1 MKKIIE
7 LDDFFPTGEPTV
19 QTVLS
24 WNNGRSVDTS
34 RITKYASDALDYIK
48 NVAPEP
54 GKTSLLLNALGA
66 EETYG
71 PNRNGD
77 GFPEFP
83 IPARGKLASVDRQW
97 WVPPGEELTAHYA
110 SFEKNP
116 AHAFKHHVN
125 RDPSKASGVV
135 KKAFWNPR
143 MHRVELL
150 VSVDN
155 DKDPEWVKRASDG
168 EFVPVSM
175 GCFLAG
181 AKVTLADGTQKKIE
195 DVAVGDEVVTHLGR
209 VRQVRETHKREYR
222 GDVYSIHAE
231 AHPVIHATSEHPF
244 WTTARDTVKEPHR
257 CGAGERWRTDACVI
271 GDWTHAEC
279 LDNQMLLNP
288 ISSVESEP
296 PFTHESTAF
305 ARLLGYYIAD
315 GHIIWR
321 NDVPYAIELT
331 TNINNAIHTEINAL
345 CARFG
350 TRNAPWSFERKNSA
364 AARGIMI
371 CDERLAALCHEHG
384 GVYAKHKRLS
394 RAVMQWPIALQ
405 RELFGAYANGDG
417 CGRDGWL
424 KVSTASDALASQW
437 VRLLPRLGILAS
449 CNQLT
454 HKSGSGFS
462 TVDTYEWVI
471 HIGAQWASKLRDT
484 CAKVTP
490 YDVRAKKES
499 RKIINE
505 YVVTPIREITVQYLE
520 VDVYNLE
527 VEEDESYLIEGL
539 AVHNCRIKRDVCARC
554 GNEAPTRADY
564 CDHVKFAMNQV
575 DANGFK
581 DYVHNPS
588 PDFFDI
594 SRVFRPADRTGYT
607 LKKVAYVHEVHLSAD
622 LGAASETLG
631 LKSGASQK
639 LSDIDKVIRAEP
651 LASSTLTPDERSFIV
666 KFRDHVGPKLA
677 TSENID
683 VDQLQAYPLGEILR
697 SAASHGVVFKD
708 AEFIAL
714 ASTKLAGYALALPPI
729 LVQKVAAAGR
739 WALAAFAEHPEL
751 LDEVINSGALE
762 ASKTAEALSPLFVMI
777 REKRAYVGEML
788 YRRLVPE
795 GTGFRAD
802 GAATTD
808 MLHTRYGV
816 TTRGAAIDAQDAVTR
831 AHIGKVLGGTGLLLG
846 GYKALTAFPW
856 MRKFK
861 VPLALGAGALSAS
874 TLGKRPGGTIRT
886 DEGYDIPDITELSA
900 KTASREAIIHLI
912 ECAQNTSRA
921 VNFSGI
927 KMAADVCLDDVARI
941 IGNIIMA

>member
-7 LDDFFPTGEPTV
+7 LDDYFPTGEPTV
-19 QTVLS
+19 QTVLT

-34 RITKYASDALDYIK
+34 RITKYASEALDYIK
-48 NVAPEP
+48 AVAPEP

-83 IPARGKLASVDRQW
+83 VPARGKIASVDRRW
-97 WVPPGEELTAHYA
+97 FVPPGEELTEHYA

-181 AKVTLADGTQKKIE
+181 AKVTMADGTQKCIE
-195 DVAVGDEVVTHLGR
+195 DVLVGDEVVTHRGR
-209 VRQVRETHKREYR
+209 VRRVLETHKRPYR
-222 GDVYSIHAE
+222 GNVYTIRAE
-231 AHPVIHATSEHPF
+231 AHPEINATEEHPF
-244 WTTARDTVKEPHR
+244 FATPLESVKRFQPGGAKWKWRD
-257 CGAGERWRTDACVI
+257 DAKVQ
-271 GDWTHAEC
+271 GDWTHANC
-279 LDNQMLLNP
+279 LDDQLLLAP
-288 ISSVESEP
+288 IDRTETSPEYL
-296 PFTHESTAF
+296 TRAF
-305 ARLLGYYIAD
+305 ARLFGYYLAE

-321 NDVPYAIELT
+321 DGAPYAIELT
-331 TNINNAIHTEINAL
+331 THKDDAVHGEIAAL
-345 CARFG
+345 CAEFG
-350 TRNAPWSFERKNSA
+350 TRNAPWTFERKNTSE
-364 AARGIMI
+364 ARGILV
-371 CDERLAALCHEHG
+371 CDDRLAALCYTHG
-384 GVYAKHKRLS
+384 SALAKTKQLS
-394 RAVMQWPIALQ
+394 PAAMQWNTAMQ
-405 RELFGAYANGDG
+405 REMFGAYANGDG

-424 KVSTASDALASQW
+424 KISTASDALAAQW
-437 VRLLPRLGILAS
+437 TRMLPRLGILAS

-454 HKSGSGFS
+454 HKAGSGFS
-462 TVDTYEWVI
+462 ATDTYEWVV
-471 HIGAQWASKLRDT
+471 HIGAQWAHRLRGV
-484 CAKVTP
+484 CAKV
-490 YDVRAKKES
+490 VAHEVLAKKES
-499 RKIINE
+499 RKIVDE
-505 YVVTPIREITVQYLE
+505 YVCTPIREIDARYMET
-520 VDVYNLE
+520 DVYNLE

-575 DANGFK
+575 DENGFK

-607 LKKVAYVHEVHLSAD
+607 LKKVAYVHEVRLSAE
-622 LGAASETLG
+622 LGAIAERLA

-666 KFRDHVGPKLA
+666 KFRDHAGPKLA
-677 TSENID
+677 SSENINTN
-683 VDQLQAYPLGEILR
+683 QLLMYPLGEVL
-697 SAASHGVVFKD
+697 SAAATNGVVFKD

-714 ASTKLAGYALALPPI
+714 ASTKLAGQILQLSPYTLA
-729 LVQKVAAAGR
+729 KVAAAAR
-739 WALAAFAEHPEL
+739 WSLNIFADRPEI
-751 LDEVINSGALE
+751 LDELIESSALE
-762 ASKTAEALSPLFVMI
+762 SSKIANTLMPFFANV
-777 REKRAYVGEML
+777 REKRAYAGEML

-795 GTGFRAD
+795 GIGLRPD
-802 GAATTD
+802 AAPTTD
-808 MLHTRYGV
+808 VLHTPYGD

-831 AHIGKVLGGTGLLLG
+831 AHVGKVLGGTGLLLG

-861 VPLALGAGALSAS
+861 VPLAVGTTALGAA
-874 TLGKRPGGTIRT
+874 TLGKRPGGTMRT

-900 KTASREAIIHLI
+900 KTASQAAIVHLI
-912 ECAQNTSRA
+912 ECAQPKARGFD
-921 VNFSGI
+921 FSSI
-927 KMAADVCLDDVARI
+927 KISSLATLDQVAEALGSI
-941 IGNIIMA
+941 VLT